1 VTQTAAALLHE
12 AGRLQRL
19 GQRAA
24 AIEAFRAALAL
35 DPTPAERWYE
45 FGYLLKSDGR
55 YPEAL
60 DAFGEA
66 LARGIARAEEVH
78 LNRSVLFADHLRRDE
93 DAQRELEAALAI
105 APDYVPA
112 HFNLGNLHALAGR
125 RAQALACYRDV
136 NRLAAETG
144 HPLFELGLEALSR
157 IAVLDPPADLQDPL
171 LRQLEDAAAGLAQD
185 RRVRANLL
193 FALGRTLD
201 RLGAYD
207 RAFDAF
213 ARANRSLLR
222 QGGRRYDRTHAER
235 LTQAFIDAFPSAF
248 DAMPGDGNETGAT
261 PLFVCGMFR
270 SGSTLIEQVL
280 GAHQRVVA
288 GGELDFLMRLA
299 AERLAPFPAS
309 IAHLDAAAF
318 AGFAREYR
326 DLLARLFPQ
335 AGPGMFVT
343 DKRPDN
349 FQLIGLIKRMFP
361 RAKFVHT
368 TRHPLDTGVSVFVQ
382 HLVPQVASYAC
393 DLGDIGHYYGQYRRL
408 MAHWKA
414 LYPDDIVDV
423 HYDDLVR
430 EPVPTLQ
437 RLFATLGLDWD
448 ERCLEFHR
456 SENAVK
462 TASYL
467 QVRQPLYRASSGRW
481 RNYETH
487 LRPLREALLAAGIGA
502 EELA

>member
-1 VTQTAAALLHE
+1 VTQGAAALLHE
-12 AGRLQRL
+12 ARRLQRL
-19 GQRAA
+19 GRRAA

-35 DPTPAERWYE
+35 DPAPAEHWYE
-45 FGYLLKSDGR
+45 FGYLLKGDGR
-55 YPEAL
+55 YPDAL
-60 DAFGEA
+60 EAFGEA

-78 LNRSVLFADHLRRDE
+78 LNRSVLLADHLRRDE
-93 DAQRELEAALAI
+93 EAQRELEAALAI
-105 APDYVPA
+105 APEYVPA
-112 HFNLGNLHALAGR
+112 RFNLGNLHALAGR
-125 RAQALACYRDV
+125 REAALACYREV
-136 NRLAAETG
+136 TENAAQAG
-144 HPLFELGLEALSR
+144 HPYFELGLEALSR
-157 IAVLDPPADLQDPL
+157 IAVLDPPADLRDPL
-171 LRQLEDAAAGLAQD
+171 LQQLEDAAAGLAQD

-222 QGGRRYDRTHAER
+222 QVGRRYDRSHAQR
-235 LTQAFIDAFPSAF
+235 LTQAFIEAFPSASEGQ
-248 DAMPGDGNETGAT
+248 AGDGHDTGAT

-288 GGELDFLMRLA
+288 GGELDFLIRLA
-299 AERLAPFPAS
+299 AERLAPVPGSVAR
-309 IAHLDAAAF
+309 LDAAAF
-318 AGFAREYR
+318 AGFADEYR
-326 DLLARLFPQ
+326 ALLARLFPE

-382 HLVPQVASYAC
+382 HLVPEVAAYAC

-408 MAHWKA
+408 MAHWKT
-414 LYPDDIVDV
+414 LYPDDIVDF
-423 HYDDLVR
+423 HYDELVR
-430 EPVPTLQ
+430 DPVPALQ
-437 RLFATLGLDWD
+437 RLFATLGLEWD

-456 SENAVK
+456 RGNAVR

-481 RNYETH
+481 RNYESH